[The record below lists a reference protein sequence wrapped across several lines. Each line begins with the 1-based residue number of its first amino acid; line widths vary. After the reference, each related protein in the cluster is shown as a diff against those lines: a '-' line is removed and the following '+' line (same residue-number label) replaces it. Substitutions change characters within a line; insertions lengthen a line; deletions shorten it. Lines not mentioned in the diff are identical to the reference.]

1 MINYDYFD
9 VIDTENKAYWLGFLF
24 ADGNIT
30 TPYRVNKDGS
40 IKNGIYRIEI
50 SLKEEDKDHLD
61 MLRKELNVE
70 KPLNISKTNY
80 NGANRCRLYFNSKH
94 LWEVLNSYGCTPKK
108 SLTLTFPPISI
119 FKDKSLIKHFIRGYF
134 DGDGCLSW
142 CDTDHKRA
150 HVGVLGTVK
159 FLTELQHWL
168 PLEFENIVT
177 KRVGENVASLYY
189 AGKTAFYVS
198 NYLYKN
204 CSVYLQRKR
213 ERYLEYCRL
222 YLEEYGLQLGKY
234 GELWEENTVVNSEI
248 SKGSESPYS
257 VEGE

>member
-1 MINYDYFD
+1 M
-9 VIDTENKAYWLGFLF
+9 
-24 ADGNIT
+24 
-30 TPYRVNKDGS
+30 
-40 IKNGIYRIEI
+40 
-50 SLKEEDKDHLD
+50 KEGDKDHLD
-61 MLRKELNVE
+61 KLREELNIE
-70 KPLNISKTNY
+70 KPLNMSKTNY
-80 NGANRCRLYFNSKH
+80 KGANRCRLFFNNKH
-94 LWEVLNSYGCTPKK
+94 MWEVLNSYGCTPKK
-108 SLTLTFPPISI
+108 SLTLTFPPTSI

-142 CDTDHKRA
+142 CDTSHKRA
-150 HVGVLGTVK
+150 HVGVLGTIQ

-189 AGKTAFYVS
+189 AGKTAFYVA

-204 CSVYLQRKR
+204 CSVYLERKR

-248 SKGSESPYS
+248 TKGSESPYS

>member
-94 LWEVLNSYGCTPKK
+94 MWEVLNSYGCTPKK

-177 KRVGENVASLYY
+177 KRVGENVA
-189 AGKTAFYVS
+189 
-198 NYLYKN
+198 
-204 CSVYLQRKR
+204 
-213 ERYLEYCRL
+213 
-222 YLEEYGLQLGKY
+222 
-234 GELWEENTVVNSEI
+234 
-248 SKGSESPYS
+248 
-257 VEGE
+257 